1 MRRLQKNDHG
11 TRWKDRN
18 KQRAEGKG
26 LETREMTPQQR
37 VDDALDRI
45 LKTSGTALKNYTM
58 QSSID
63 AMRKEM
69 RDIMVSETSKDQTML
84 LKQSKKIIE
93 KCLTID

>member
-1 MRRLQKNDHG
+1 MLRLQKKHYC

-69 RDIMVSETSKDQTML
+69 RDIMVSEYIKGSNDAFEAI
-84 LKQSKKIIE
+84 KKNN
-93 KCLTID
+93 